1 MDMDIW
7 AQIIINSIITGAIYA
22 LIVLGFNLIYWVTK
36 FFNIAH
42 GVYAVVAAYTVYF
55 MYTTKGF
62 NVYLSI
68 SAAILVAGLAGLL
81 SDKLVFVKLR
91 KRNASGM
98 TMFVAS
104 LGIFTVLQ
112 AVVALIFT
120 NQYRMLRKTYAVG
133 KTFNV
138 LGGVITE
145 THLIVIVVVFITLA
159 ALILMRDKTGFG
171 RAVKA
176 IGDDEEVAKIVG
188 INTNKIIAAV
198 FFIGAASTGIGG
210 ILIGFDTGMM
220 PASGMSLLL
229 NAVTASIIGGAGNIY
244 GGLLGSFMLGF
255 AQNASVWWISGE
267 WQDAIAF
274 VMLIVFLLFRPRG
287 IFGE

>member
-1 MDMDIW
+1 MDIW

-55 MYTTKGF
+55 MYTTKGS

-68 SAAILVAGLAGLL
+68 IAAILAAGLAGLL
-81 SDKLVFVKLR
+81 SDRFVFLPLR
-91 KRNASGM
+91 KRTASGM

-120 NQYRMLRKTYAVG
+120 NQYRMLRKTYTAG
-133 KTFNV
+133 KTFNI

-145 THLIVIVVVFITLA
+145 THCIVIIVVFVTLA
-159 ALILMRDKTGFG
+159 VLIILRDRTKFG

-188 INTNKIIAAV
+188 INTNKIIATV

-229 NAVTASIIGGAGNIY
+229 NAVTASIIGGAGNIL

-274 VMLIVFLLFRPRG
+274 VMLIIFLLFRPRG
-287 IFGE
+287 IFNE

>member
-1 MDMDIW
+1 MDIW

-55 MYTTKGF
+55 MYTKSGL
-62 NVYLSI
+62 NIYLSI
-68 SAAILVAGLAGLL
+68 FTGILLAGVAGLL

-120 NQYRMLRKTYAVG
+120 NQYRVLRKVFTGG
-133 KTFNV
+133 KSYEV

-145 THLIVIVVVFITLA
+145 THFIVIIIVLATLA
-159 ALILMRDKTGFG
+159 GLILMRDKTKFG

-176 IGDDEEVAKIVG
+176 IGDDEDVAKIVG
-188 INTNKIIAAV
+188 INTNRIIGFV

-255 AQNASVWWISGE
+255 AQNAAVWWISGE

-274 VMLIVFLLFRPRG
+274 VMLIIFLLFRPRG
-287 IFGE
+287 ILGE